1 MSQPHKLCMIPVS
14 PPFSTSPPCALSVGP
29 IEFHEDVLDAMSTPA
44 TSHVDPLFVPIFGE
58 SIELL
63 RKVLLT
69 KDAQPFIVAGSG
81 TLGWD
86 MMVNLVE
93 RDDEVLVLNTGYFG
107 DKFGECL
114 EVYGAKVTHLRAPI
128 GDRPSLDELK
138 KALSAK
144 KYKMVTVTHV
154 DTSTGVLSDVKG
166 VAETVKSI
174 SPETLV
180 VVDGVCSVGS
190 EEIRFDEWKLDA
202 VITASQKALGVPP
215 RSLYRC
221 RQPTSFAS
229 LQDSQDPFMTA
240 YEARKPAYFA
250 TPAVQLIY
258 ALLASLKQLTAQSM
272 DTRFDQH
279 RQVSQKFKKAITDLG
294 LKQLAVSDEVAANG
308 MTAIWLPEG
317 VQVSDIVPSLAAKG
331 VQIAGG
337 LHTEC
342 ATKYFRIGHMGI
354 SVTEPQ
360 RGHIDKVIESL
371 TTTLKEVKSKA

>member
-1 MSQPHKLCMIPVS
+1 MTQPHKLCMIP
-14 PPFSTSPPCALSVGP
+14 GP
-29 IEFHEDVLDAMSTPA
+29 IEFHEDVLNAMSTPA

-69 KDAQPFIVAGSG
+69 KDAQPFVVAGSG

-86 MMVNLVE
+86 MMVNLIE
-93 RDDEVLVLNTGYFG
+93 RDDEVLVVNTGYFG
-107 DKFGECL
+107 DHLGECL
-114 EVYGAKVTHLRAPI
+114 QVYGAKVTHLKAPI
-128 GDRPSLDELK
+128 GSRPSLEELEQV
-138 KALSAK
+138 LTGK

-154 DTSTGVLSDVKG
+154 DTSTGVLSDIKG
-166 VAETVKSI
+166 VAKVVKSI

-190 EEIRFDEWKLDA
+190 EEIRFDEWNIDI

-215 RSLYRC
+215 GLAIVV
-221 RQPTSFAS
+221 AS
-229 LQDSQDPFMTA
+229 QHAMQIFKNRKTPVASYYSNWNKWLPIMNA

-258 ALLASLKQLTAQSM
+258 ALHTSLKQITAQPM
-272 DTRFDQH
+272 DTRFEQH
-279 RQVSQKFKKAITDLG
+279 RQVSQKFKKAIADLG
-294 LKQLAVSDEVAANG
+294 LKQLAVSDEVGANG

-337 LHTEC
+337 LHKEC

-354 SVTEPQ
+354 SVTEPE
-360 RGHIDKVIESL
+360 RGHMDKVIESL
-371 TTTLKEVKSKA
+371 ATTLKELKSKA